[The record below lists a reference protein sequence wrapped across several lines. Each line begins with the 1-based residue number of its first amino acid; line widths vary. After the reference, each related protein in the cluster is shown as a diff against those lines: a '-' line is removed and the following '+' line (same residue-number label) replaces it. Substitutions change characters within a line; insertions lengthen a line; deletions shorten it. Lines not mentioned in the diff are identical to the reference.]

1 MGNLTKNNKLMRFMT
16 VTMTLMTVMKITMMM
31 TMMTMMTMMKM
42 TMTMMNLNEKGF
54 TSVNMG
60 KLHKN
65 LPHEIKT
72 CQMTSN
78 S

>member
-16 VTMTLMTVMKITMMM
+16 VTMTLMTVMKITM
-31 TMMTMMTMMKM
+31 MMTMMKM

-65 LPHEIKT
+65 LPHEIKS
-72 CQMTSN
+72 CQMTYKS
-78 S
+78 